1 MQLEDIKKLAE
12 MARLDMSEDEM
23 GSLAHDFDGILDY
36 VGHVQE
42 AVKMSQVDDVKF
54 SFTNVMR
61 EDVVENEAG
70 FYTDKIIAQFP
81 DQADGYLKVKQI
93 L

>member
-1 MQLEDIKKLAE
+1 MEIQDIKRLAE
-12 MARLDMSEDEM
+12 MARLDMTEEEM
-23 GSLAHDFDGILDY
+23 QSIAHDFDGILNY
-36 VGHVQE
+36 VDQ
-42 AVKMSQVDDVKF
+42 VKQATGLAEEDVRF

-70 FYTDKIIAQFP
+70 FYTDKILAQFP

>member
-1 MQLEDIKKLAE
+1 
-12 MARLDMSEDEM
+12 MARLDMSEQEM
-23 GSLAHDFDGILDY
+23 SEMAHDFDGILEY

-42 AVKMSQVDDVKF
+42 AVKLSQVDDVKF
-54 SFTNVMR
+54 SFTNIMR
-61 EDVVENEAG
+61 EDVVTNDSG

-81 DQADGYLKVKQI
+81 DEDNGYLKVKQI